1 MFQKGEETR
10 GDLYRLASSPAVQLC
25 DFALRSIKT
34 ELIFETIYFIESLLT
49 GRTETNG
56 IVAMEDQLE
65 ASGHR
70 MASEGNAGHGA
81 RRLRRFNHQFRNT
94 QALFGRPRPLDDEA
108 A

>member
-70 MASEGNAGHGA
+70 MASEGNAGHGSA
-81 RRLRRFNHQFRNT
+81 AFTPLQPSISQRASLVRT
-94 QALFGRPRPLDDEA
+94 SPTFGR
-108 A
+108 